1 MGYPFLSN
9 IRESMLVTDCD
20 QPDCP
25 IIYANDDFEKM
36 TLYPKEEIINRNCR
50 FLQGTHTDKST
61 VKLIRDAVIN
71 RKAIEVE
78 ILNYRKDGV
87 AFWNNFLMLPVFK
100 GKKCRYFIA
109 IQKNVTVLKKDNSP
123 DKWRPEELA
132 MWLEFHGLPSF
143 SQLIIKQRVTGAKF
157 LKLSKSKILNYGFV
171 LRSDQEDILKAS

>member
-1 MGYPFLSN
+1 MMILKKWLFIQRWVYFN
-9 IRESMLVTDCD
+9 FQIRK
-20 QPDCP
+20 
-25 IIYANDDFEKM
+25 IINFTFYQ
-36 TLYPKEEIINRNCR
+36 EEIINRNCR

-143 SQLIIKQRVTGAKF
+143 SQLIINLYFFRF
-157 LKLSKSKILNYGFV
+157 ESL
-171 LRSDQEDILKAS
+171 